1 MIKNLI
7 KNLNSKKRMLWLI
20 CLVFLLSLISL
31 AINGKKFFRK
41 TAVMLS
47 GKQLLQQ
54 EIAQKNQ
61 QLQNLINKEHE
72 LQRPITKLAGMRKN
86 FWMQE
91 ERKLQYELRK
101 KLEDCAKS
109 SEVRLKTIGTLQKTK
124 ITEVL
129 FTYEL
134 NITADMQLDK
144 LVAFLQKLEKEK
156 PSIFLKN
163 ISISPDNT
171 RSPNYLIFNATLQV
185 VVISDPKVSQQ
196 FWRTTE

>member
-7 KNLNSKKRMLWLI
+7 KNLNRKKRMLWLI

-31 AINGKKFFRK
+31 AINGKRFFRK

-124 ITEVL
+124 ITSHEVSRH
-129 FTYEL
+129 
-134 NITADMQLDK
+134 
-144 LVAFLQKLEKEK
+144 LQEVIVMHLC
-156 PSIFLKN
+156 F
-163 ISISPDNT
+163 
-171 RSPNYLIFNATLQV
+171 V
-185 VVISDPKVSQQ
+185 VKH
-196 FWRTTE
+196 